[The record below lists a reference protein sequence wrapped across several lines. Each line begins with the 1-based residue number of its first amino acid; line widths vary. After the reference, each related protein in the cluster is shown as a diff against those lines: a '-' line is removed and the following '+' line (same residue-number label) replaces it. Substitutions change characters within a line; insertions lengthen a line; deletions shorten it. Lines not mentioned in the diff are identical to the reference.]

1 MTGEYKI
8 GFLGGGA
15 MAGAMLAGL
24 LQNGFAPE
32 RLYVTDI
39 DENRRRWLAEQ
50 FAVHVLPDNASLAA
64 AVDIMIVALKPHLV
78 AGVLAGVAGSLGEGV
93 LVISIAAGVGTQQLE
108 EALGRPLPVVRA
120 MPNTAALVGAAATAV
135 CAGRYAQEQHME
147 MARQV
152 LAAVGP
158 VVEVPENLMPAV
170 TALSGSGPAY
180 MFLIIE
186 ALADAGVAQGLP
198 RPAALQLAAQTML
211 GAAQLVLKTGQHP
224 AALKDQVTTPAGT
237 TIAAL
242 QVLEEGALRGVL
254 GRAVAAAARR
264 CLDLEK

>member
-1 MTGEYKI
+1 MDLKV

-24 LQNGFAPE
+24 LKSGFAPE

-39 DENRRRWLAEQ
+39 DENRRRWLAGQ
-50 FAVHVLPDNASLAA
+50 FAVPVLPDNASLAA
-64 AVDIMIVALKPHLV
+64 AVDIMIVAVKPHLV
-78 AGVLAGVAGSLGEGV
+78 AGVLAEVSGSLAQGA
-93 LVISIAAGVGTQQLE
+93 LVISIAAGVSTAQLE
-108 EALGRPLPVVRA
+108 QALGRPLPVVRA
-120 MPNTAALVGAAATAV
+120 MPNTAALVGEAATAI
-135 CAGRYAQEQHME
+135 CGGRYAQKQHLE
-147 MARQV
+147 LARR
-152 LAAVGP
+152 LLEAVGT

-186 ALADAGVAQGLP
+186 AMADAGVAQGLP
-198 RPAALQLAAQTML
+198 RSTALQLAAQTML
-211 GAAQLVLKTGQHP
+211 GAARLVRQTGQHP

-242 QVLEEGALRGVL
+242 QALEEGALRGVL
-254 GRAVAAAARR
+254 YRAVAAAARR
-264 CLDLEK
+264 CREIEK